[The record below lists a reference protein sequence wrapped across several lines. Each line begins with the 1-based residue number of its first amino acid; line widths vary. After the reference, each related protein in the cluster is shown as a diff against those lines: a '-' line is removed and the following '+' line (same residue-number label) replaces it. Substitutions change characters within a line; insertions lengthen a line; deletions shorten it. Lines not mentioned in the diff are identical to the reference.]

1 MDHLKRNDFKEARPW
16 VTMRLKEEYTA
27 EDLIKTIKNTRV
39 RLWKIKQLTIEEV
52 ELEVPE
58 MKKQKDI
65 EEDIP
70 F

>member
-1 MDHLKRNDFKEARPW
+1 
-16 VTMRLKEEYTA
+16 MRLKEEYNA
-27 EDLIKTIKNTRV
+27 DDLIRTIKNTRV
-39 RLWKIKQLTIEEV
+39 RLWKIKQLTIDEV

-58 MKKQKDI
+58 MKQQKDL